1 MCSSAS
7 LRLWLCSRESRSR
20 KSTRE
25 DGSVSRLPVVSAAAG
40 IAREPRRRDARPEPP
55 AMREEQTRPA
65 GPASPSCAR
74 EGRGARA
81 SPHRVPPPTRA
92 APRAPAAPP
101 VPHSISKIIH
111 TCAGKQAREPPGPR
125 VPDQPLQRAPSSRTC
140 RLAPPAG
147 FCAARPRP
155 ALRAPPSPPLPG
167 PEALAPAA
175 PAGAPP
181 PRSRKFLA
189 LPERAAQV
197 RSLPPFPPPRT
208 THPL

>member
-1 MCSSAS
+1 MKAGA
-7 LRLWLCSRESRSR
+7 RP

-25 DGSVSRLPVVSAAAG
+25 GGSVSRLLPVVSAAAG
-40 IAREPRRRDARPEPP
+40 VAREPRSRDARPEPP

-74 EGRGARA
+74 GGRGVRA

-111 TCAGKQAREPPGPR
+111 TCAGKQARESPGPR
-125 VPDQPLQRAPSSRTC
+125 VPDQPMQRAPSSRTC
-140 RLAPPAG
+140 RPAPPAG

-155 ALRAPPSPPLPG
+155 RPPGPAPPSGPRPVRLPPPPR

-175 PAGAPP
+175 PAGASP

-197 RSLPPFPPPRT
+197 RSLPPFPSPRT
-208 THPL
+208 IHPL